1 MTSAYVSK
9 KLRERV
15 AEQARYRCGYC
26 LSSEQI
32 VGLSM
37 EVDHLIPQVLGGLT
51 SEENL
56 WLACSACNAFKG
68 QRISALDPESGHS
81 VRLFNPREQ
90 SWDEHFHWVE
100 LGSRIAGRTAVGRA
114 TTKALR
120 LNRPLLVRA
129 RRSWVAAG
137 WHPPAD

>member
-1 MTSAYVSK
+1 MTSVYISK

-26 LSSEQI
+26 LSSEHI

-51 SEENL
+51 SEKNL

-68 QRISALDPESGHS
+68 QRISARDPESCQL

-90 SWDEHFHWVE
+90 RWDEHFLWAE
-100 LGSRIAGRTAVGRA
+100 SGSRIVGRTAVGRA
-114 TTKALR
+114 TAKALH
-120 LNRPLLVRA
+120 LNRPLTVRA
-129 RRSWVAAG
+129 RRSWVAVG